1 MISSLIFISLLAVA
15 FVFFA
20 KRILFIKRNILLGQ
34 KLKISD
40 NSPKR
45 WQLMLSVA
53 IGQSKMVKRPLA
65 GIMHIFVY
73 VGFLLVNIEMLEIML
88 DGVFHTHRLFSFMGG
103 FYSFLINS
111 FEFFAMAVIVA
122 CVVFLV
128 RRNVGKLKRFHSAEM
143 TKGPKSD
150 ANIILFTE
158 IALMSA
164 FLVMN
169 ASDALLQNLGS
180 PHYVAT
186 GSFYI
191 SSQLMPLFQNLS
203 EGTLIFIER
212 FAWWFH
218 ITGVLV
224 FMNYVT
230 YSKHL
235 HIFLAFP
242 NVYYS
247 KLTKIGHLPSM
258 ESVRKEV
265 ELMMSDPYAAPAN
278 DAAQDEPAKFGAS
291 DVHDFSWKTLLDA
304 YTCTECGRCTSVC
317 PANLTGKKLSPRKL
331 LMDVRDRSEEIGKQ
345 MDIQKADYKSD
356 QKSLLSYIASEEI
369 WACTTCNA
377 CAVACPVNINHTE
390 IIYSLRRYLVMEQ
403 SSAPASLNNCFK
415 NIENNGA
422 PWQFSPEDRLLWAEE

>member
-1 MISSLIFISLLAVA
+1 MISSLIFISLLALA
-15 FVFFA
+15 FTFFA
-20 KRILFIKRNILLGQ
+20 KRILFIKRNILLGR
-34 KLKISD
+34 KEKISD

-65 GIMHIFVY
+65 GILHIFVY
-73 VGFLLVNIEMLEIML
+73 VGFLFVNIEMLEILL
-88 DGVFHTHRLFSFMGG
+88 DGIFNTHRLFSFTGG
-103 FYSFLINS
+103 FYTFLINS
-111 FEFFAMAVIVA
+111 FEFFAIAVILA
-122 CVVFLV
+122 CIVFLV
-128 RRNVGKLKRFHSAEM
+128 RRNIGKLKRFHSAEM
-143 TKGPKSD
+143 TKGPKFD

-164 FLVMN
+164 FLLMN
-169 ASDALLQNLGS
+169 ASDAVLQSIGS
-180 PHYVAT
+180 EHYVNT
-186 GSFYI
+186 GKFAI
-191 SSQLMPLFQNLS
+191 SSQLMPLIQNLS

-218 ITGVLV
+218 IVGVLI

-247 KLTKIGHLPSM
+247 KLSKIGYLPSM

-265 ELMMSDPYAAPAN
+265 ALMMSDPYAAPAN
-278 DAAQDEPAKFGAS
+278 DSEQDEPEKFGVS
-291 DVHDFSWKTLLDA
+291 DVQDFSWKTLLDA

-331 LMDVRDRSEEIGKQ
+331 LMDVRDRSEQIGNQ
-345 MDIQKADYKSD
+345 LDA
-356 QKSLLSYIASEEI
+356 QKSNYKPDGISLLDYIAPEEI

-422 PWQFSPEDRLLWAEE
+422 PWQFSPEDRLLWTEE